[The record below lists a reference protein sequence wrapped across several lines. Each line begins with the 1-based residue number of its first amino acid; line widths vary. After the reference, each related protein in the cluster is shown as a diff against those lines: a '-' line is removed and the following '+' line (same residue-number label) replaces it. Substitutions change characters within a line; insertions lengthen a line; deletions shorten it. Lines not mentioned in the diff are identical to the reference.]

1 MPART
6 ESEALLEFWFG
17 PLTNGFADDQHRQQW
32 FSGGPT
38 FDDTCRQTYSSLA
51 ARAADGDLDHWLG
64 EARACLAFI
73 LLTDQIPRNIHR
85 GTPMAFATDGPAL
98 NAARTGVEA
107 GLDRALS
114 YDERCFFYLPFE
126 HSESLIDQ
134 HTCVGLF
141 TQLRDETPSGW
152 KHQTGGYLQ
161 YAHQHRDI
169 IARFGRFPHRNS
181 VLGRSSTEAELAY
194 LEHGSTFGQS
204 REPVPGAES

>member
-1 MPART
+1 MPAPA

-17 PLTNGFADDQHRQQW
+17 TLTDGFADDAHRQQW
-32 FSGGPT
+32 FSGGPP
-38 FDDTCRQTYSSLA
+38 FDDICRQAYSSLA

-64 EARACLAFI
+64 NPRSCLAFI

-85 GTPMAFATDGPAL
+85 GSPMAFATDGPAL
-98 NAARTGVEA
+98 NAARIGVEA
-107 GLDRALS
+107 GFDRQLR

-141 TQLRDETPSGW
+141 TQLRDQTPSGFR
-152 KHQTGGYLQ
+152 HHTGGYLQ
-161 YAHQHRDI
+161 FAHQHRDI

-181 VLGRSSTEAELAY
+181 VLGRQSSAAELEF
-194 LEHGSTFGQS
+194 LEKGPTFGQS
-204 REPVPGAES
+204 ASADDD

>member
-1 MPART
+1 MALS
-6 ESEALLEFWFG
+6 ESEALLTFWFG
-17 PLTNGFADDQHRQQW
+17 DLTDGFADDAHRERW

-38 FDDTCRQTYSSLA
+38 FDASCRQDFSSLA
-51 ARAADGDLDHWLG
+51 ARAADGDLDHWQDD
-64 EARACLAFI
+64 ARSCLAFI

-98 NAARTGVEA
+98 NAARNGVEA
-107 GLDRALS
+107 GLDRALG

-141 TQLRDETPSGW
+141 TQLRDETPSGA
-152 KHQTGGYLQ
+152 KHHTGGYLQ

-194 LEHGSTFGQS
+194 LEHGSSFGQAA
-204 REPVPGAES
+204 EPDASAES